1 MISRTT
7 DFEDAGVFY
16 NEEPGGFYVE
26 DLLPCLSYR
35 ALVESL
41 VPLTQSGI
49 LSEGSLPTMLVV
61 ARLVD
66 RRRIQSSGMS
76 AADLRRA
83 WESYGYRFRNA
94 RVLAVEE
101 ALERAIEIAYG
112 QEQHAGKFG
121 RENRGHLNDSAQGAL
136 ENKAEA
142 AA

>member
-1 MISRTT
+1 MISSTK
-7 DFEDAGVFY
+7 DFDEAGVFY
-16 NEEPGGFYVE
+16 GDEPGGFYVE

-49 LSEGSLPTMLVV
+49 IVEGSLPTMLVV

-66 RRRIQSSGMS
+66 RRRVQSSGMS

-83 WESYGYRFRNA
+83 WDTYCYRFRNA

-101 ALERAIEIAYG
+101 ALERAMEIAYS
-112 QEQHAGKFG
+112 QEQETGKFA
-121 RENRGHLNDSAQGAL
+121 RENRELKD
-136 ENKAEA
+136 KAEA